1 MKISFQEVNKI
12 LSTLPISYY
21 LKSKASVLL
30 SEDEKASSIDLI
42 TKNIIISYPQIQN
55 LKCKKSETLVRTTL
69 YHEVGHAILTPRP
82 FKITIDSK
90 IYNIFEDE
98 REETILKNYFLG
110 VKFKEVL
117 LESYKNMQIK
127 TPLDKFFYC
136 VRLRGGGDEI
146 NDLINQVI
154 VKWKHLRYSYEPQ
167 NLDEY
172 QNDIMKIYFYIVRAF
187 NPTEE
192 EIKTFLSIKSIETL
206 DVMTNDEVS
215 DQINSMFTSLPSFEN
230 KSFSNKIKSLLL
242 SRKANLSNNASSK
255 RTYTGKLV
263 PKSVNNPNTDYK
275 WHTKKGDGFLKYHQK
290 LRINLFIDQS
300 GSFKKDEPIVN
311 SMLKTLVQLE
321 RQIEDFE
328 FTLTTIDTDITTKS
342 KYLKYIDCEG
352 GNCLSPKLFTV
363 FKKLQNPKYKI
374 INIVLL
380 DGDIATDTLVYE
392 GKAYKAFSEFQVQNL
407 KAFNTKNTLIISDF
421 SNKKYLDQ
429 YCILPKKKYTF
440 DYTKELEKN
449 IIMILKIFL

>member
-12 LSTLPISYY
+12 LATLPISYY

-30 SEDEKASSIDLI
+30 SEDEELSSIDLI

-55 LKCKKSETLVRTTL
+55 LKCKKSETGIRTCL

-82 FKITIDSK
+82 FKITIDKK

-98 REETILKNYFLG
+98 REETILTNYFIG

-117 LESYKNMQIK
+117 VENYKNMKIK

-154 VKWKHLRYSYEPQ
+154 VKWKYLKYSYEPQ
-167 NLDEY
+167 LLDDY

-187 NPTEE
+187 NPSEE
-192 EIKTFLSIKSIETL
+192 EVKEYLSSCSIQSLE
-206 DVMTNDEVS
+206 VMTPDEVS
-215 DQINSMFTSLPSFEN
+215 ESITSVFATLPSFEN
-230 KSFSNKIKSLLL
+230 KSFSTKIKSLLL
-242 SRKANLSNNASSK
+242 SRKTKLSNNASSK

-263 PKSVNNPNTDYK
+263 PKSVNNPNTEYK

-290 LRINLFIDQS
+290 LKINLFIDQS
-300 GSFKKDEPIVN
+300 GSFKKDEAIVN

-321 RQIEDFE
+321 RQIDDFE
-328 FTLTTIDTDITTKS
+328 FTLTTIDTTITTKTRYS
-342 KYLKYIDCEG
+342 KYIDCKG
-352 GNCLSPKLFTV
+352 GNCLSPELFKV
-363 FKKLQNPKYKI
+363 FKKLQDPKCKV

-392 GKAYKAFSEFQVQNL
+392 GQAYKAFSEFQVQNL

-421 SNKKYLDQ
+421 SNKKYLDK
-429 YCILPKKKYTF
+429 YCLLPKKRYTY

-449 IIMILKIFL
+449 ILTILKIFL